1 MEIFGKTV
9 NDLESLTVFAKSSSQ
24 KSGLVSDTCY
34 KIVVRKFP
42 IVKLKQK
49 KSFIFFGG
57 IKREHWKVMC

>member
-9 NDLESLTVFAKSSSQ
+9 NDLESLTVFVKSSSQ
-24 KSGLVSDTCY
+24 KSGLVSDTYY

-49 KSFIFFGG
+49 KA
-57 IKREHWKVMC
+57 KKV